1 MTAALNGKK
10 GDELP
15 RRAIILGPALFG
27 DRPSSSDAAAGQD
40 IYSSQHVNTVLARSA
55 SPFALP
61 SFVCSR
67 PKASTASASTYN
79 PQAASIRKQT
89 SFAEIL
95 SASAGTIEISDSP
108 ARPQKQQRLVNVKT
122 EIEEKDPA
130 SPLWAQ
136 PQSLTLASTTVRGT
150 WQRKPSHW

>member
-1 MTAALNGKK
+1 MQQQA
-10 GDELP
+10 
-15 RRAIILGPALFG
+15 RH
-27 DRPSSSDAAAGQD
+27 
-40 IYSSQHVNTVLARSA
+40 SSQHVNTVLARSA

-89 SFAEIL
+89 SFAAIL
-95 SASAGTIEISDSP
+95 RASAGTIEISDSP

-130 SPLWAQ
+130 LGTTSKPDLGLNNCGGDMAEETG
-136 PQSLTLASTTVRGT
+136 SAVNDATMLADIEENLEQG
-150 WQRKPSHW
+150 